1 MFDIHIEN
9 AHATPPHLDVILHLG
24 SSGGVHGSFAVICVW
39 VAQFVFVYSILGDV
53 GDILDA
59 WGVSG
64 HLFGP
69 FRMSWASLGGLGAA
83 LGSHLQSEEKK
94 LQKMSER
101 RDQYRRLG
109 GAWCPPWVHRVS
121 LLRPRTAKKQPCVPK
136 RRVLGH
142 LENSDIPMRF

>member
-1 MFDIHIEN
+1 MYIYIYICIYIGNIYIYIYIEN
-9 AHATPPHLDVILHLG
+9 THATPPHLDVILHLG

-94 LQKMSER
+94 
-101 RDQYRRLG
+101 
-109 GAWCPPWVHRVS
+109 A
-121 LLRPRTAKKQPCVPK
+121 AKNDRKT
-136 RRVLGH
+136 G
-142 LENSDIPMRF
+142 SM

>member
-1 MFDIHIEN
+1 M
-9 AHATPPHLDVILHLG
+9 
-24 SSGGVHGSFAVICVW
+24 HGSFAVICVW

-83 LGSHLQSEEKK
+83 LASHLQSEEKK
-94 LQKMSER
+94 LQKMRER
-101 RDQYRRLG
+101 QAQYGRLG
-109 GAWCPPWVHRVS
+109 GPWCPPWVHRVS
-121 LLRPRTAKKQPCVPK
+121 LLQPRIAKKTAMSAQK
-136 RRVLGH
+136 TSLGA
-142 LENSDIPMRF
+142 SWK